1 MYVYT
6 RMSVNTSLDAKLGL
20 VYEVFESLESLFT
33 RVLSVPETEQ
43 YMYTKGRFLR
53 GDVLCGYLFKRQS
66 LALAVSLQAA
76 PITPFPHS
84 HNPLPLPAQM
94 GSLNPEEENIS

>member
-1 MYVYT
+1 MPNSGWFM
-6 RMSVNTSLDAKLGL
+6 RFLSPFSHKGA
-20 VYEVFESLESLFT
+20 
-33 RVLSVPETEQ
+33 SVPETEQ